1 MMRNWSWG
9 KRRPWRPGAGTLRTE
24 GPGRRRL
31 HGRRRDG
38 LDWRREFGGGR
49 PRVGSSSGQ
58 SSSGEVGGLLC
69 GVRCALLAEPPALP
83 IVRSASDLPGARQQ
97 SGVGLPFGATALN
110 GSARGLPERQV
121 GSMPSERVV
130 PTQRRPQCGR
140 SRSNAAGGPESTV
153 IERSAP
159 SESRDRSGWN
169 SPRGIRSQRASLH
182 ETNPP

>member
-1 MMRNWSWG
+1 MSPSSACSMSAG
-9 KRRPWRPGAGTLRTE
+9 ALEVCRRQEHLPRHRRGADVRP
-24 GPGRRRL
+24 P
-31 HGRRRDG
+31 
-38 LDWRREFGGGR
+38 R
-49 PRVGSSSGQ
+49 PRVVHAPRTAAVCAQPPRQEGALPGLGTWATPPPRTAARRPRLATRVRWRATSSRQLLRGNQ

-130 PTQRRPQCGR
+130 PTQRRPH
-140 SRSNAAGGPESTV
+140 
-153 IERSAP
+153 
-159 SESRDRSGWN
+159 
-169 SPRGIRSQRASLH
+169 LH

>member
-69 GVRCALLAEPPALP
+69 GVRCALLAEPAPALP

-121 GSMPSERVV
+121 GSM
-130 PTQRRPQCGR
+130 
-140 SRSNAAGGPESTV
+140 
-153 IERSAP
+153 
-159 SESRDRSGWN
+159 
-169 SPRGIRSQRASLH
+169 RA
-182 ETNPP
+182 